1 MNTTRHEER
10 ISGTGGVSLFLRSWR
25 PGGSPRGVVI
35 VVHGFLSHSGLYEWP
50 ATQLA
55 AAGFATY
62 AFDLRGHGRSEGER
76 FWVDRFDDYVA
87 DLGGVDRLVEAR
99 HPGTRR
105 FVFGHSAGGVIASLY
120 ASEHAKGLS
129 GLVSESFAF
138 ELPAPD
144 FAVAVLRGLDHLAP
158 HAEVLKLKPED
169 FSRDNSFVEALR
181 EDPLVVHTPGP
192 THTLAEMA
200 RADERLRGAFGKI
213 ALPILIL
220 HGTAD
225 RAAKSHG
232 SQLFFDNVG
241 STDKTLKL
249 YEGFFH
255 DPLNDVGKEQVMA
268 DILDWLGKRSP
279 AP

>member
-1 MNTTRHEER
+1 MTTIRHEER

-25 PGGSPRGVVI
+25 PAGNPRGVVI
-35 VVHGFLSHSGLYEWP
+35 VVHGFLAHSGLYEWT

-55 AAGFATY
+55 AAGFAAY

-76 FWVDRFDDYVA
+76 FWIDRFDDYVA

-105 FVFGHSAGGVIASLY
+105 FVLGHSAGGVIASLY
-120 ASEHAKGLS
+120 ASEHGSGLA

-144 FAVAVLRGLDHLAP
+144 FAVAVLRGIDHLAP
-158 HAEVLKLKPED
+158 HAPVLKLKPED
-169 FSRDNSFVEALR
+169 FSRDNAFVEALR

-213 ALPILIL
+213 ALPVLIL

-232 SQLFFDNVG
+232 SQRFFDSVG
-241 STDKTLKL
+241 SPDKTLKL

-255 DPLNDVGKEQVMA
+255 DPLNDVGKEQVVS
-268 DILDWLGKRSP
+268 DVLEWLGKRSP
-279 AP
+279 AQ